1 MLHAF
6 AEYPRTTRPT
16 RGQDARDRQVDG
28 FIRAPRFPRRASRPY
43 LPRPLLRRGTA
54 VEPARRDVPLG
65 GHRRRHHLPLEAR
78 RGRGGFHPAFDQG
91 ERAHF
96 RQGRPPLRGGLG
108 FALGVA
114 GGARLGRDL
123 GPPAAP
129 GGRRQKRTREAG
141 GGGAGGALYPPP
153 PPGPTAAAELP
164 AAAPIPP

>member
-6 AEYPRTTRPT
+6 SRYPRTTRPT
-16 RGQDARDRQVDG
+16 RDQDARDRQVDG

-114 GGARLGRDL
+114 GGGRRAGRD
-123 GPPAAP
+123 AP
-129 GGRRQKRTREAG
+129 
-141 GGGAGGALYPPP
+141 PPP
-153 PPGPTAAAELP
+153 PPGKPQQTPHNPGAPGRRGAFSPPPPPPLPTP
-164 AAAPIPP
+164 ARPPRTPPP